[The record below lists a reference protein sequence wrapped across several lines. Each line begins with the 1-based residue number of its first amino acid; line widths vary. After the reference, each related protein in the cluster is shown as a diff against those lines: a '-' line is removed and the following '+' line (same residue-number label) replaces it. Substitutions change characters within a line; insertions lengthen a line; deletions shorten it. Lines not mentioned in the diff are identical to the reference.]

1 MTQLMNIIREVKKLA
16 ILKYQ
21 MRSQNVEKNYILKSL
36 NDIKVEILNLK
47 EVVIKN
53 LQNENK

>member
-1 MTQLMNIIREVKKLA
+1 
-16 ILKYQ
+16 

-36 NDIKVEILNLK
+36 NDIKAEILNLK